1 MFEFIPP
8 AYIKKI
14 QREYSLTPDSISEEM
29 YQEVR
34 QKIKLQDSDN
44 PLVSVVVIAYNE
56 EDNLFKTIVSLSE
69 SQCRFPMELIIVN
82 NNSTDR
88 TQEIIE
94 RCGIRNVVESRQ
106 GYAYARQAGLNIA
119 RGKYVVTGDA
129 DTIYPHK
136 WVELMIEP
144 LEKDPEVVCTYGLHA
159 FYTEDGRYPLSL
171 LAYQKAK
178 TLGVHF
184 RHMQRPQLNTG
195 GASMAYRMD
204 TANKVGGYDLGRGRG
219 EDGYLTYQMMEYG
232 KVEMVRHKEAMIYTS
247 MRRTQ
252 MDGSLAAAFW
262 KRAKRY
268 FRNAFKYLTPQ
279 KDG

>member
-1 MFEFIPP
+1 MFKFIPP
-8 AYIKKI
+8 AYIKNI
-14 QREYSLTPDSISEEM
+14 QREYSLSPDNISEKM

-34 QKIKLQDSDN
+34 EKIRLLDSQN

-56 EDNLFKTIVSLSE
+56 EDNLFKTIFSLAE
-69 SQCRFPMELIIVN
+69 SNCRYPLELIIVN

-94 RCGIRNVVESRQ
+94 KCGVRTILAREK
-106 GYAYARQAGLNIA
+106 GYAQARQAGLNIA
-119 RGKYVVTGDA
+119 KGEYVVTGDA

-136 WVELMIEP
+136 WVEMLVSPMI
-144 LEKDPEVVCTYGLHA
+144 KDPNVVCTYGLHA

-178 TLGVHF
+178 TMGIHF
-184 RHMQRPQLNTG
+184 RHMKRPQLNTG
-195 GASMAYRMD
+195 GASMAYRID
-204 TANKVGGYDLGRGRG
+204 TAKKVGGYDLGRGRG
-219 EDGYLTYQMMEYG
+219 EDGYLAYQMMEYG
-232 KVEMVRHKEAMIYTS
+232 KVEMVPQKEAMIYTS

-252 MDGSLAAAFW
+252 MDGSLAVAFW
-262 KRAKRY
+262 RRAKRY

-279 KDG
+279 KEV